1 MLSDPQ
7 RLRIRDCLARATL
20 PRLELSLLLSS
31 VLEQSRVWLIAHDDE
46 VLRPESLEAFLALEA
61 RRQAGEPIAYL
72 LGWREFMGHRL
83 VVSPSVLIPRPET
96 EVLVEAVLASLAE
109 DSPIESTSTKST
121 STENK
126 NPEILD
132 LGTGSGAIALSL
144 SLALVHARVVA
155 TDISAPALEVAQK
168 NAEQL
173 GARVTF
179 LHGSWFEPLAPNER
193 FDVIVSNPPY
203 VHPSDDHLG
212 QGDLR
217 FEPKQALTDGVD
229 GLSAYR
235 DIIDQ
240 ARLYL
245 KPGGWLWVEHGHDQA
260 ESVQGLLDKSGF
272 KDIKTLKDLGAHP
285 RVTAGSYNSSN

>member
-1 MLSDPQ
+1 MSSDQPS
-7 RLRIRDCLARATL
+7 LRIRDCLARATL

-31 VLEQSRVWLIAHDDE
+31 VLEQSRVWLIAHDE
-46 VLRPESLEAFLALEA
+46 EFLSQETLEAFLALEA

-83 VVSPSVLIPRPET
+83 AVSPSVLIPRPET
-96 EVLVEAVLASLAE
+96 EVLVEAVLAALS
-109 DSPIESTSTKST
+109 KST
-121 STENK
+121 S
-126 NPEILD
+126 PAILD

-144 SLALVHARVVA
+144 SLALEHARVVA
-155 TDISAPALEVAQK
+155 TDISAQALKVAEQ
-168 NAEQL
+168 NADQL

-179 LHGSWFEPLAPNER
+179 LHGSWFEPVAPTER

-203 VHPSDDHLG
+203 VHPNDDHLR

-229 GLSAYR
+229 GLSSYR

-240 ARLYL
+240 ARLFL
-245 KPGGWLWVEHGHDQA
+245 KLGGWLWVEHGYDQA
-260 ESVQGLLDKSGF
+260 EPIRELFEKSGF
-272 KDIKTLKDLGAHP
+272 NDIKTLKDLSAHP
-285 RVTAGSYNSSN
+285 RVTAGSYNPPN

>member
-1 MLSDPQ
+1 MSLQHWPMSSDQPS
-7 RLRIRDCLARATL
+7 LRIRDCLARATL
-20 PRLELSLLLSS
+20 PRLELSLLLSR
-31 VLEQSRVWLIAHDDE
+31 VLGQSRVWLIAHDDE
-46 VLRPESLEAFLALEA
+46 LLSQESLDAFLALEA

-83 VVSPSVLIPRPET
+83 AVSPSVLIPRPET
-96 EVLVEAVLASLAE
+96 EVLVEAVLASL
-109 DSPIESTSTKST
+109 SKST
-121 STENK
+121 S
-126 NPEILD
+126 PAILD

-144 SLALVHARVVA
+144 SLALVHSRVVA
-155 TDISAPALEVAQK
+155 TDISALALAVAQE
-168 NAEQL
+168 NAHQL
-173 GARVTF
+173 GARVAF
-179 LHGSWFEPLAPNER
+179 LHGNWFEPLAPTER

-203 VHPSDDHLG
+203 VHPNDEHLR

-240 ARLYL
+240 ARLFL
-245 KPGGWLWVEHGHDQA
+245 KPGGALWVEHGYDQA
-260 ESVQGLLDKSGF
+260 ETIQKLFEKSGF
-272 KDIKTLKDLGAHP
+272 QDIKTLKDLGAHP